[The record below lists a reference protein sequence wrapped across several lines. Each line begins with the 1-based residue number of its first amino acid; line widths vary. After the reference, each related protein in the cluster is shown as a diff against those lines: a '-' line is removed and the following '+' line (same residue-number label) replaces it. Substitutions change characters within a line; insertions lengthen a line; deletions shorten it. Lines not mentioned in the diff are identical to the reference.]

1 MEHRRSSFFQ
11 FLFALFFFTISAAGA
26 SIPFTGYAT
35 RIERARAA
43 IGELIE
49 KDLPADKL
57 LGRISAIKRLVPRQ
71 QEVQFDGQVVRVDNS
86 WLHIAI
92 DEVAKKPAG
101 DSEGRRSM
109 LNEISDRL
117 SALQERI
124 RQSQQI
130 ANPGDRSAQ
139 LDRILARPE
148 YQLDKERES
157 SIKKFLYGLW
167 EEFLHFLRGLA
178 FTPGGGSELPNTGL
192 LSGFRILLVIIVLV
206 ALVIGAFH
214 LTKRLRRK
222 RQTEEEK
229 DVREV
234 LGEEIAGDITSGDLL
249 TTAAELA
256 KQGDYRTAIR
266 RVYIALLLDLEQ
278 RGKLPLHPSKTNR
291 DYLNDMR
298 SEGKI
303 YPTFSMMTRAFEMIW
318 YGQRGATKED
328 FNGFVSRYKEAKGN
342 G

>member
-1 MEHRRSSFFQ
+1 MEYRRSSFFQ
-11 FLFALFFFTISAAGA
+11 FLFVLFFFTISAAGA
-26 SIPFTGYAT
+26 AIPFTGYAT
-35 RIERARAA
+35 RIERAQAA

-49 KDLPADKL
+49 KDLPAESL
-57 LGRISAIKRLVPRQ
+57 RGRISAIKRLVPSQ
-71 QEVQFDGQVVRVDNS
+71 QDVQFDGQVVRVDNS
-86 WLHIAI
+86 WLHTAI
-92 DEVAKKPAG
+92 DEVAKKPAA
-101 DSEGRRSM
+101 DTESRRAM

-124 RQSQQI
+124 RLSQQI
-130 ANPGDRSAQ
+130 ANAGDRNAQ

-157 SIKKFLYGLW
+157 TIKKFLYGLW
-167 EEFLHFLRGLA
+167 EKILSFLRSLA
-178 FTPGGGSELPNTGL
+178 FTSAGGPELPNTGL

-222 RQTEEEK
+222 RQWEEVK

-234 LGEEIAGDITSGDLL
+234 LGEEMAGDVTSGDLL
-249 TTAAELA
+249 ATAAELA

-266 RVYIALLLDLEQ
+266 RVYIALLLDLER

-291 DYLNDMR
+291 DYLNALR
-298 SEGKI
+298 SERKI
-303 YPTFSMMTRAFEMIW
+303 YPTFSTMTGTFEMTW
-318 YGQRGATKED
+318 YGQRGATED
-328 FNGFVSRYKEAKGN
+328 EFNGFVSHYEDAKGN